1 MTINFFPYSWH
12 IDNKQTEITSI
23 RTYGLNENNE
33 SVCLQIDDFKPYAYI
48 ELPKDISWTSTNVK
62 YVQRE
67 IDKMLGNRCPLVWR
81 FVHKKKLYGAYLNK
95 HNNREEFPFLY
106 CAFSNRKDAKIL
118 EYKLNKTDSRT
129 GRQSPIYISGGIGNI
144 VLKLHETDADPILQL
159 TCCRKIT
166 TSSWLQCKGVEIKGE
181 DCITSCHH
189 EYNVEWEQIYPCDRN
204 KTPKPKILGFDI
216 EVNSSNPAKM
226 PDASDP
232 RDEIFQISCVIST
245 EGVDDKKYIF
255 SLGDPLQDKVGEDVI
270 IVKCASESKLL
281 SKYCDLIKDE
291 KVNII
296 SGYNILG
303 FDIPYMINRA
313 ELNNLGKFAKQGF
326 ANVKAEQRTIKWSSS
341 AYGTQEFEFLD
352 AEGRLY
358 VDLLPLV
365 RRDYKFN
372 NYKLKTISEY
382 FIGATKDP
390 LSVQGIFKCYRIG
403 TAMDENGGYS
413 MKARKAISI
422 CAKYCVQ
429 DSVLVV
435 RLMEKLKTWV
445 GLTEMASICNVPIFA
460 LYTQGQQIKV
470 YSQIYRFCM
479 EHNIVVEKEGY
490 KTLATDRYIGA
501 KVFPPKPGIY
511 NYIVPFDF
519 ASLYPTTIIA
529 YNIDYHTWV
538 PDDSDIPDNKCHVM
552 EWEDHLGCIHD
563 PNVIRKL
570 EIDKI
575 VDQKKVEIDA
585 LRKQRDSIKDKVYK
599 KQLQTQIAEET
610 EKLKPYREER
620 SEIQKALPKICMCAK
635 RRYRFLKEPK
645 GVLPTIIQD
654 LLDSRKRV
662 RKVNM
667 KACYKKLE
675 ELEQEELETGIDN
688 SEKIIAVKT
697 EIDVLDKRQLAMKV
711 SANSMYGAMGV
722 RRGYLP
728 FMIGAMATTY
738 MGRVNIE
745 HVAKIIPEKYGGEL
759 VYGDTD
765 TLVATTPVL
774 ILENNQRCYK
784 TLEELSDGNWSK
796 TVTGKEMSK
805 AKEGIKVW
813 SDQGFTDIKYVMRH
827 AIEKPLIKVLTHT
840 GVVTCTLD
848 HSLLW
853 ENGEPAL
860 GSEVNIGDKL
870 MCKNLPL
877 PEDTPLKPV
886 YENNLTVEKLQDYKI
901 SNDVYEDL
909 SAEMAFVWGVFYA
922 DGSCGTY
929 KQEQYS
935 KSTWAINK
943 KDNLLLERCK
953 NILVKHELSMDFKIL
968 DTMKSSHVNK
978 LVVKGKSKTK
988 KHIGSVTNFVTKY
1001 RKLFYNSRN
1010 YKKVPD
1016 IILNAPY
1023 SIREAFFMG
1032 YYSGDGSKKD
1042 PALTI
1047 TNNGE
1052 IGCAGLYYLMRSLGY
1067 KVSINSRSDK
1077 QDTYK
1082 LTGSSPE
1089 QEFRYDANQVKKI
1102 ESYKCDDEYIY
1113 DIETS
1118 NHHFAAGIGEMVVHN
1133 SNYIHF
1139 PHLKNAQETWDHALY
1154 VASEVTKMF
1163 PKPIVLE
1170 FEEEIYYW
1178 FFILSKKRYMYR
1190 KCLRDGVVDKKIG
1203 KKGVLLARRDNSKF
1217 VRDIYEKVVSMLA
1230 DQDSMDNI
1238 QYYVIQKLNEVCS
1251 GLNHIDDFVI
1261 TKAVG
1266 DINGFQIQRFT
1277 NEKGVEK
1284 AMIGNYTVPILSKD
1298 PVTRQDQLDRKD
1310 ATNEKEYYLYCLP
1323 AQVQLAERMRE
1334 RGSRVDTGTRL
1345 EYVITNPNKPNGKQ
1359 YEKIESIDYVKKH
1372 GEYVKIDFL
1381 YYIKALMNPLDQV
1394 LDIAFQSEKK
1404 FGKGLIEQQY
1414 KLRNKT
1420 FRLVIDDIKKIR
1432 KPNFIF
1438 HTAKR
1443 KKPITVSNEPKLL

>member
-1 MTINFFPYSWH
+1 MTIKFFPYSWH

-48 ELPKDISWTSTNVK
+48 ELPTHIRWTSTNVK

-67 IDKMLGNRCPLVWR
+67 IDKMLGNRCPLVWK
-81 FVHKKKLYGAYLNK
+81 FVYKKKLYGAYLNSE
-95 HNNREEFPFLY
+95 NNREEFPYLY

-129 GRQSPIYISGGIGNI
+129 GSQSTIYVSGGIGHI
-144 VLKLHETDADPILQL
+144 SLKLHETDADPILQL

-166 TSSWLQCKGVEIKGE
+166 TSSWLKCKGVEVNSE
-181 DCITSCHH
+181 DRITSCHH
-189 EYNVEWEQIYPCDRN
+189 EYSVEWEQIDPYDCN
-204 KTPKPKILGFDI
+204 QTPKPVVMGFDI
-216 EVNSSNPAKM
+216 EVNSSNPSKM

-232 RDEIFQISCVIST
+232 RDEIFQISCVISS
-245 EGVDDKKYIF
+245 EGKDDKKYIF
-255 SLGDPLQDKVGEDVI
+255 SLGDPIQEMVGIDVT

-281 SKYCDLIKDE
+281 SYYCDLIKDE

-326 ANVKAEQRTIKWSSS
+326 ANVKAEQKTIKWSSS

-390 LSVQGIFKCYRIG
+390 LSVQGIFKCYRLG

-413 MKARKAISI
+413 IRARKAISI

-479 EHNIVVEKEGY
+479 EQNIVVEKDGY

-538 PDDSDIPDNKCHVM
+538 PDDSDIPDSKCHVM

-675 ELEQEELETGIDN
+675 ELEQQELETGIDN

-728 FMIGAMATTY
+728 FMPGAMCFEGGTLVSTTSGLTKKIEDIHNDSELWGCSENQQIVASCEGSICNGKKKLLKITLQDGRTLRCTPDHRIMTTTGWVEAQDLISKHKWDGTTLSINENNSKIVGGLELPEDTVCPKEKTWSLLDYNMKTQTNREKALAFSRVLGFVLTDGTISKYVTKHDNKLRYSSSVNLGCMISANLFLKDIELLCGKVPQIRNSESGQYGSTFSISIPSILTKQFIQLEGIVVGKRTHNPYTLPSFILEEECPKSIVREFLGGMFGGDGTSPSLSKRHPSFAPIQLGWTTIEKHNSTMATTMENMIMLLNKFDIPFTCKKYLSRIRESKADPQDLKENPRYYFLISTLNNQSLKFANSIGFRYDIDKTNKLSIAASYQRYSDNVKQQHNDVVLTASKLKDEKGDLYNMEKCSLEARKIVYANSVPLNIVNSLPPTNHIYNHRSRPDSLEKFKLLKKHFPTATEYTEMIGCRHWFSNKKGDGTHSIDRNAMSVECYNLDVIDVREDGEDFVYDIVNTTTENFMANGVVVHNCTTY
-738 MGRVNIE
+738 MGRVNIDK
-745 HVAKIIPEKYGGEL
+745 VAKTIPEKYGGEL
-759 VYGDTD
+759 VYGD
-765 TLVATTPVL
+765 
-774 ILENNQRCYK
+774 
-784 TLEELSDGNWSK
+784 
-796 TVTGKEMSK
+796 
-805 AKEGIKVW
+805 
-813 SDQGFTDIKYVMRH
+813 
-827 AIEKPLIKVLTHT
+827 
-840 GVVTCTLD
+840 
-848 HSLLW
+848 
-853 ENGEPAL
+853 
-860 GSEVNIGDKL
+860 
-870 MCKNLPL
+870 
-877 PEDTPLKPV
+877 
-886 YENNLTVEKLQDYKI
+886 
-901 SNDVYEDL
+901 
-909 SAEMAFVWGVFYA
+909 
-922 DGSCGTY
+922 
-929 KQEQYS
+929 
-935 KSTWAINK
+935 
-943 KDNLLLERCK
+943 
-953 NILVKHELSMDFKIL
+953 
-968 DTMKSSHVNK
+968 
-978 LVVKGKSKTK
+978 
-988 KHIGSVTNFVTKY
+988 
-1001 RKLFYNSRN
+1001 
-1010 YKKVPD
+1010 
-1016 IILNAPY
+1016 
-1023 SIREAFFMG
+1023 
-1032 YYSGDGSKKD
+1032 
-1042 PALTI
+1042 
-1047 TNNGE
+1047 
-1052 IGCAGLYYLMRSLGY
+1052 
-1067 KVSINSRSDK
+1067 
-1077 QDTYK
+1077 
-1082 LTGSSPE
+1082 
-1089 QEFRYDANQVKKI
+1089 
-1102 ESYKCDDEYIY
+1102 
-1113 DIETS
+1113 
-1118 NHHFAAGIGEMVVHN
+1118 
-1133 SNYIHF
+1133 
-1139 PHLKNAQETWDHALY
+1139 
-1154 VASEVTKMF
+1154 
-1163 PKPIVLE
+1163 
-1170 FEEEIYYW
+1170 
-1178 FFILSKKRYMYR
+1178 
-1190 KCLRDGVVDKKIG
+1190 
-1203 KKGVLLARRDNSKF
+1203 
-1217 VRDIYEKVVSMLA
+1217 
-1230 DQDSMDNI
+1230 
-1238 QYYVIQKLNEVCS
+1238 
-1251 GLNHIDDFVI
+1251 
-1261 TKAVG
+1261 
-1266 DINGFQIQRFT
+1266 
-1277 NEKGVEK
+1277 
-1284 AMIGNYTVPILSKD
+1284 
-1298 PVTRQDQLDRKD
+1298 
-1310 ATNEKEYYLYCLP
+1310 
-1323 AQVQLAERMRE
+1323 
-1334 RGSRVDTGTRL
+1334 
-1345 EYVITNPNKPNGKQ
+1345 
-1359 YEKIESIDYVKKH
+1359 
-1372 GEYVKIDFL
+1372 
-1381 YYIKALMNPLDQV
+1381 
-1394 LDIAFQSEKK
+1394 
-1404 FGKGLIEQQY
+1404 
-1414 KLRNKT
+1414 
-1420 FRLVIDDIKKIR
+1420 
-1432 KPNFIF
+1432 
-1438 HTAKR
+1438 
-1443 KKPITVSNEPKLL
+1443 